1 MLLLS
6 GFSLGIVATLILIVA
21 RDFGRLD
28 VARAFIAFLLA
39 GACFLVQPHIPDS
52 WRPLADSLS
61 TMVPAL
67 FWLLCQLAF
76 SYRPKILSF
85 FGALA
90 LYTFLAPG
98 LSRLLGLERD
108 ISSNWEL
115 VGWIIPTYCEY
126 IIISLGIWTVIA
138 NWEDDLVESSRR
150 LRGGVLIITGV
161 CVILVVVPLNT
172 GIVGRWL
179 PYTSASIISL
189 LASYFLLTGRSG
201 VLFGIPAVE
210 EKVVEP
216 TYIAETKD
224 TESIQQ
230 VDTQALAEIMDK
242 GFYRTEHLTLKLL
255 ASELNLPEY
264 KTRAL
269 INQTLGYRNFNDY
282 INQLRIQEAALRLL
296 KEPET
301 PILNIS
307 LDVGYRTLS
316 SFNRAFKDIQT
327 MTPSEYRLQNEQPAE
342 IISTHR

>member
-1 MLLLS
+1 LLLLS
-6 GFSLGIVATLILIVA
+6 GFSLGVVATLILIVA
-21 RDFGRLD
+21 RDFGRLE

-76 SYRPKILSF
+76 SYRPKIMSF

-98 LSRLLGLERD
+98 LSRILGLERD
-108 ISSNWEL
+108 GTSHWEL
-115 VGWIIPTYCEY
+115 IGWVIPTYCEY

-150 LRGGVLIITGV
+150 LRGAVLIIAGV

-179 PYTSASIISL
+179 PFTSASFISL
-189 LASYFLLTGRSG
+189 IASYFLLMGRPG
-201 VLFGIPAVE
+201 VLFGVLPTKEEIPEPVAVSDT
-210 EKVVEP
+210 KEP
-216 TYIAETKD
+216 DA
-224 TESIQQ
+224 IQE
-230 VDTQALAEIMDK
+230 VDTQALTDIMDK

-255 ASELNLPEY
+255 AGELGMPEY

-282 INQLRIQEAALRLL
+282 INQLRIQEAAHRLL
-296 KEPET
+296 KEPDT

-316 SFNRAFKDIQT
+316 SFNRAFKDIQA
-327 MTPSEYRLQNEQPAE
+327 MTPSEYRLQAQQLA
-342 IISTHR
+342 